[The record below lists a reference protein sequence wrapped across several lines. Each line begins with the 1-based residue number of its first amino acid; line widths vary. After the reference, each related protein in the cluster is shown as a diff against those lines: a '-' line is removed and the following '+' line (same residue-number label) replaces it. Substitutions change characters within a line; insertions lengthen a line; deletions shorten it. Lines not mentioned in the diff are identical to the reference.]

1 LETKKTVSITM
12 CGTKRKKN
20 FRIHTANTYG
30 ELRSLLFDKYAPND
44 KRKKNLR
51 PEQLV
56 DPITSLELGIQEN
69 DLWIAA
75 QAIRWERTTHRR
87 LGALSDDEWV
97 CSPPSHE
104 ATED

>member
-75 QAIRWERTTHRR
+75 QAIVRNLILVTHDKLTHIRKIAGSE
-87 LGALSDDEWV
+87 L
-97 CSPPSHE
+97 HI
-104 ATED
+104 EDWAR